1 MTRQRTELDL
11 QAGPGGWGKVSISR
25 DGELEEVYLRWRRAD
40 DGAWKPQGTL
50 YAPPLSPE
58 KLRTI
63 PLRRILAAAEASGTF
78 RNDLKR
84 KLDEPA
90 PEPGSS
96 EFDEEF
102 ATGWAHDEPKPL
114 PKLKRP
120 RGRRLP
126 DDFYAAVADL
136 YREAAARG
144 LNPRTTVA
152 EQAGTSTEV
161 AGRWVREAR
170 KRGQLPP
177 TAPGKAKA

>member
-1 MTRQRTELDL
+1 MTKQRTELDL
-11 QAGPGGWGKVSISR
+11 QAGPGGWGKFIISSG
-25 DGELEEVYLRWRRAD
+25 GEFWEGYLRWRRTD
-40 DGAWKPQGTL
+40 EGTWVPDGTL

-58 KLRTI
+58 KLRAI
-63 PLRRILAAAEASGTF
+63 PLRRILLAAEASGTF
-78 RNDLKR
+78 RSDLER
-84 KLDEPA
+84 KLDERA
-90 PEPGSS
+90 PEPGP
-96 EFDEEF
+96 ELRAALE
-102 ATGWAHDEPKPL
+102 TGWVHDEPKPL

-120 RGRRLP
+120 RGRRLT

>member
-1 MTRQRTELDL
+1 MKRQRTELEL
-11 QAGPGGWGKVSISR
+11 QAGPGGWLTATFSGG
-25 DGELEEVYLRWRRAD
+25 GEFWNVYLRLRRTD
-40 DGAWKPQGTL
+40 DGSWAPDGTL

-58 KLRTI
+58 TLRTI
-63 PLRRILAAAEASGTF
+63 PLRRILLAVAASDAA
-78 RNDLKR
+78 RNDLEN
-84 KLDEPA
+84 KLGEPV
-90 PEPGSS
+90 PEPGSTEFHS
-96 EFDEEF
+96 ELDTAWVHPE
-102 ATGWAHDEPKPL
+102 PL

-120 RGRRLP
+120 QGRRLP
-126 DDFYAAVADL
+126 DEFYAAVADL

-152 EQAGTSTEV
+152 EQAGISTEV